1 MEMRCIEIAGFG
13 GPEVLREARCPVPEP
28 SAGEVLVRVRAA
40 GVNRPDVAQRLG
52 HYPAPPGASTIPGL
66 EIAGEIVSLGAGVER
81 WQSGD
86 RVCALVAGGG
96 YAEFAVVPQGQ
107 LLPVPVGLS
116 LEEAACLPETAFTVW
131 SNVFRRGGLRAGEV
145 FLVHGGSS
153 GIGTLAIQ
161 LARAFGARVVAT
173 AGSEEKCAACRR
185 LGAELAL
192 NYRDSDFVAAVKAF
206 SGGHGADLILDMV
219 GGEYVQRNIQCAA
232 EDGRIVQIAFLQ
244 GAAVSL
250 NLMPVMLKRLTITGS
265 TLRAR
270 PVSFKSGLAQEV
282 EQNVWPLVEAGRV
295 RVVLARS
302 FELSEACEAHRLMES
317 SAHIGKIVLR
327 V

>member
-1 MEMRCIEIAGFG
+1 AGFG
-13 GPEVLREARCPVPEP
+13 GPEVLRETRCPVPEP
-28 SAGEVLVRVRAA
+28 SAGEALVRVRAA

-52 HYPAPPGASTIPGL
+52 HYPAPPGASLIPGL
-66 EIAGEIVSLGAGVER
+66 EIAGEIVSVGAGVLR
-81 WQSGD
+81 WQPGD
-86 RVCALVAGGG
+86 RACALVAGGG

-107 LLPVPVGLS
+107 LLPVPAGLS

-161 LARAFGARVVAT
+161 LAQAFGARVVTT

-185 LGAELAL
+185 LGADVAV

-244 GAAVSL
+244 GAALSL

-270 PVSFKSGLAQEV
+270 PVSFKSELAREV
-282 EQNVWPLVEAGRV
+282 EQNVWPLIEAGRV
-295 RVVLARS
+295 RVVLERS
-302 FELSEACEAHRLMES
+302 FDLAEACEAHRLMES
-317 SAHIGKIVLR
+317 SAHVGKIVLR
-327 V
+327 A